1 MKKIIFT
8 TLLLTILI
16 GTTFYIWKDD
26 VEPAIT
32 YFPIDDTSS
41 FEQASTQLSRN
52 DMTTN
57 PEIAWDSFSE
67 TKEPSYLRQDL
78 SLLYKDGYF
87 KGILNKWKE
96 NEHTIKLHQTFSMRD
111 DGYLQAISFHFG
123 EIHRQDEIKSIHAM
137 SYNDLSI
144 NKPTKNKHKSQVNDS
159 VQKKWTS
166 LLSYFDIDDAS
177 YHIVPLVDL
186 HIFNDRTIPS
196 LNRDETDKVI
206 GQLWEGLYKNYAL
219 PILQQKDESAR
230 HVMPLILFDKHAQH
244 LLVLFELQ
252 GEKIQLVQKY

>member
-1 MKKIIFT
+1 MKKIILI
-8 TLLLTILI
+8 LLLAILI
-16 GTTFYIWKDD
+16 GTTLYIWNDD
-26 VEPAIT
+26 IEPAIT
-32 YFPIDDTSS
+32 YFPIDDTTS
-41 FEQASTQLSRN
+41 FEQASIQLSS
-52 DMTTN
+52 DSMTTE
-57 PEIAWDSFSE
+57 PEITWDSFSE
-67 TKEPSYLRQDL
+67 TTEPLYLRQDL

-96 NEHTIKLHQTFSMRD
+96 NERTIKLHQTFPIHD

-123 EIHRQDEIKSIHAM
+123 EIHRQDDIKSIHTM

-144 NKPTKNKHKSQVNDS
+144 DKPTKNKHKSQVNDS
-159 VQKKWTS
+159 VQKKWS
-166 LLSYFDIDDAS
+166 ALLSYFDIDDTS

-186 HIFNDRTIPS
+186 HMFNDKTIPL

-206 GQLWEGLYKNYAL
+206 GQLWEGLYKNYAI
-219 PILQQKDESAR
+219 PILQQKNESVR